1 MIPEGH
7 KDPDNIIV
15 GTILF
20 DDLIE
25 EKNIE
30 TNSNKFLNVGKGI
43 GKCKVEIYGN
53 EGIIPHMHIYND
65 SGFNTCVC
73 LHSANYFSH
82 SGKYKDKFNSNQC
95 KEFNDWLSR
104 PNSNTLGKLS
114 NWEAILS
121 MWTIMNPDCK
131 FPEYRKVTKQPYYVT
146 MTDFKDN

>member
-1 MIPEGH
+1 
-7 KDPDNIIV
+7 
-15 GTILF
+15 
-20 DDLIE
+20 
-25 EKNIE
+25 
-30 TNSNKFLNVGKGI
+30 
-43 GKCKVEIYGN
+43 
-53 EGIIPHMHIYND
+53 MHIYND

-82 SGKYKDKFNSNQC
+82 GGKYKDKFNSNQC